1 MLNLLSNTRPAR
13 EEICLVWAER
23 EEKLFLSSVHDKL
36 LTVDSRCRSRFERTN
51 LCYVEMNLGRDDLQV
66 HVNACFHAKAKAAIQ
81 NRERVLR
88 QFTLHTLHFTAFRH
102 RHGRSCCAG
111 EPVRQERAAPIRTRE
126 SISLASLA
134 SCLVSQSTGS
144 RCKG

>member
-1 MLNLLSNTRPAR
+1 MLDLLSNTRPAG

-23 EEKLFLSSVHDKL
+23 EEKLLLSSVHGKL
-36 LTVDSRCRSRFERTN
+36 LIVNSRCRSRFERTN
-51 LCYVEMNLGRDDLQV
+51 LCYVKIHLGRDDLQV
-66 HVNACFHAKAKAAIQ
+66 HVKACFHAKAKAAIQ

-88 QFTLHTLHFTAFRH
+88 QFTLQTLHFTTFRH
-102 RHGRSCCAG
+102 HHGRSCCAG
-111 EPVRQERAAPIRTRE
+111 ELVRQERAAPIRIRE
-126 SISLASLA
+126 SISFGSLA